1 MAHWFLLVGVCLR
14 GGRREKE
21 RVEGGRKRESKFRE
35 GVGYN
40 KNQGGEDR
48 EFQKN
53 VLVDSTEVIATYWV

>member
-1 MAHWFLLVGVCLR
+1 MAHWFLLVGICLR
-14 GGRREKE
+14 GGGKEKE
-21 RVEGGRKRESKFRE
+21 RVEGGRKGESKFRE

-53 VLVDSTEVIATYWV
+53 VLVVTEVIATYWV